1 MSLGRPISIMPS
13 IISRLRQ
20 GPEYA
25 DSGMGGFSDVW
36 RGKTSTSRMKKVLTP
51 GTLSWASHLYVR
63 LDPTEG
69 SKTLSK
75 PFKYPNLLWNTI
87 YYCLFSYSSVG
98 KSSHLLVTPGKLSR
112 LVFLPWVF
120 HNTHHTK
127 WVACPSPS
135 PSSSEA
141 KKRQGCYV
149 SAFSS

>member
-1 MSLGRPISIMPS
+1 MSLGRPIFIMPS

-25 DSGMGGFSDVW
+25 ESGMGEFSDVW
-36 RGKTSTSRMKKVLTP
+36 RGKTTSRMKKLLTP

-75 PFKYPNLLWNTI
+75 PLQVPQSSALEHNLL
-87 YYCLFSYSSVG
+87 LSVLLL
-98 KSSHLLVTPGKLSR
+98 SAHLLVTPGKLSR
-112 LVFLPWVF
+112 LFFLPWVF
-120 HNTHHTK
+120 LNTHHTK
-127 WVACPSPS
+127 WAACPSPS

-141 KKRQGCYV
+141 KKRWGCYV